1 MTPEI
6 SVPLGLSIFPIINII
21 LYIAFLVACIYGF
34 VLFVKLAHLGIEA
47 LRIYISKNKF

>member
-21 LYIAFLVACIYGF
+21 LYIAFLAACIYGF